1 MKLTRER
8 PWHPVLK
15 HEPDL
20 VLAERTWAESRGSA
34 QAPCWHCS
42 DLHYRRRGRL
52 RKLALVSLLLTA
64 SLTFGTAGHLG
75 ATTSPPRDNCPPGPA
90 LLSLSIDYPPDLC
103 LHPGDLL
110 HVTLAVSCID
120 IPLTGYQAFLEFD
133 PNALAFVEGNY
144 VLPEPFGLP
153 LIYPIIA
160 ADGAIDLA
168 AGINPFA
175 GQQTLSADADLAHL
189 VFQANSTIDVARIRF
204 RVSEPSTRVSTPDG
218 PLAPALQNS
227 PAFLLRSC
235 ASCLWS
241 DLNCDDVGDLADF
254 HVFGNCMHGPNVP
267 VSDAC
272 VPADLNDDMD
282 VDLHDF
288 AEFQRLFAGGQP

>member
-1 MKLTRER
+1 MAQTSDQYLWFGTFGGLVRFDG
-8 PWHPVLK
+8 VTFTVFD
-15 HEPDL
+15 PDNTPQL
-20 VLAERTWAESRGSA
+20 PSRGIVN
-34 QAPCWHCS
+34 
-42 DLHYRRRGRL
+42 LHADRRGRL
-52 RKLALVSLLLTA
+52 WISTLEGLVVLDDAHWLDFSEDPALGDEPSYIRSFAERENGDLLLT
-64 SLTFGTAGHLG
+64 TFNGRIVAFTGGTL
-75 ATTSPPRDNCPPGPA
+75 
-90 LLSLSIDYPPDLC
+90 
-103 LHPGDLL
+103 
-110 HVTLAVSCID
+110 V
-120 IPLTGYQAFLEFD
+120 Q
-133 PNALAFVEGNY
+133 
-144 VLPEPFGLP
+144 LP

-168 AGINPFA
+168 AGIDPFA
-175 GQQTLSADADLAHL
+175 GQQALSADADLAHL

-227 PAFLLRSC
+227 PAFLLRPC

-254 HVFGNCMHGPNVP
+254 HVFGNCMHGPDVP

-288 AEFQRLFAGGQP
+288 AEFQRFFAGGQP